1 MADQQHPH
9 HEHSNVLPNQ
19 QPSSS
24 TQSPPS
30 TSTQP
35 PPSTSTTHQVNEI
48 IEEEVVRSNQQP
60 THQTWMHRAKPFF
73 IVILLQFLFAL
84 MNLFSKMAMN
94 NGLSSYIIVPYR
106 NASAF
111 VVIAPF
117 AIYYERNRWPKM
129 TFTVCVKM
137 WVLSILGPI
146 MDQDFYFLGMQF
158 STATLAF
165 ALGNTLPAMTF
176 VLACA
181 TG

>member
-1 MADQQHPH
+1 VESEIVMADQQHPH

-60 THQTWMHRAKPFF
+60 THQTWMQRVKPFY

-117 AIYYERNRWPKM
+117 AIYYERYKYNLLFHSLKIIFATK
-129 TFTVCVKM
+129 TFHKT
-137 WVLSILGPI
+137 IR
-146 MDQDFYFLGMQF
+146 
-158 STATLAF
+158 
-165 ALGNTLPAMTF
+165 N
-176 VLACA
+176 
-181 TG
+181 